1 MRLPLAGPGAIQADD
16 GPTRGPTWRE
26 SKPGSPCWPRAAALA
41 ASLLLAA
48 LTSAIAAPT
57 TAGEL
62 PAEILSAPGAF
73 HVHRTERGD
82 TLIRL
87 GRRFLAD
94 PRRWR
99 EIARVNGVRDVH
111 RIPTGAELRI
121 PLALMRSEPMPSTLI
136 LVGGRASVDGQPLDA
151 GRVGQPL
158 PEGATLET
166 GEDGQ
171 LGVRL
176 VDGTTLRL
184 RPGSRLQL
192 SSSRRMPQ
200 SGAVRAGARLE
211 RGRVEVESP
220 PAPGGRPG
228 FEIGTPNGLLGVR
241 GTAFRVAG
249 DEQGTRGEVVEGVV
263 AVAGRV
269 GGARVGAGFGT
280 VIDAAGT
287 VAQPSPLLSAP
298 AMAALPPLHEQ
309 PLLRFAL
316 PALPGALAWRAQV
329 ARREAPQAVVAD
341 LRADGGELRI
351 AGLPDGNYLLRLRGI
366 DSRGLEG
373 LDGEHAFRL
382 KARPEPPLP
391 AEPAPR
397 SRVFGDRVEF
407 RWAPNPQAAGVRL
420 QLAPAGGDF
429 AAPLQDLRDLA
440 GATAVV
446 GGLAPGRYA
455 WRLASVR
462 ADGDQGPWQGAQE
475 FELRPPA
482 PALPPPALGDGRV
495 RLAWQGAPG
504 QRYELQV
511 ARDAAFSELLLE
523 RRSEQPEVVFE
534 WDQPG
539 DFFVRLRATEADGF
553 VGPWG
558 AGRSFEWPDCVRAAG
573 GCVRAAGVPLR
584 RVR

>member
-1 MRLPLAGPGAIQADD
+1 MSFTLGWRGATAAGDRRPRRPASR
-16 GPTRGPTWRE
+16 PSTPSW
-26 SKPGSPCWPRAAALA
+26 PCWPRAVAFAAA
-41 ASLLLAA
+41 LLAA
-48 LTSAIAAPT
+48 ALPGATGAAPPN
-57 TAGEL
+57 AGGL
-62 PAEILSAPGAF
+62 PAEVLSSPGAF
-73 HVHRTERGD
+73 HVHRTEHGD
-82 TLIRL
+82 TLIGL
-87 GRRFLAD
+87 GRRFLVD

-121 PLALMRSEPMPSTLI
+121 PLALMRSEAVPSTLI
-136 LVGGRASVDGQPLDA
+136 FVGGRASVDGQPLDA

-192 SSSRRMPQ
+192 STSRRMPQ

-211 RGRVEVESP
+211 RGRVDVESP
-220 PAPGGRPG
+220 PGGRPG

-263 AVAGRV
+263 AVAGR
-269 GGARVGAGFGT
+269 GGGIARVGAGFGT
-280 VIDAAGT
+280 VIDAAGA
-287 VAQPSPLLSAP
+287 VAPARPLLPAP
-298 AMAALPPLHEQ
+298 VLAGLPLLHEQ

-329 ARREAPQAVVAD
+329 ARREAPQLVVAD

-351 AGLPDGNYLLRLRGI
+351 AELPDGDYLLRLRGI

-397 SRVFGDRVEF
+397 TRVFGERVEF
-407 RWAPNPQAAGVRL
+407 RWAPNPQAARVRL

-429 AAPLQDLRDLA
+429 AAPLQDLRELA
-440 GATAVV
+440 GASAVV

-455 WRLASVR
+455 WRLASVH

-475 FELRPPA
+475 FELRAPP

-495 RLAWQGAPG
+495 RLAWQGLPG

-523 RRSEQPEVVFE
+523 RRSEQPEAVLE

-539 DFFVRLRATEADGF
+539 DFFVRVRATEADGF

-573 GCVRAAGVPLR
+573 GCVRAAGAPLR